1 MIDIEKMQNIN
12 TFGSLAIFLQRPIT
26 FRTYFTVR
34 LAFLIFINVIIISQ
48 FFFFCKLSCY

>member
-1 MIDIEKMQNIN
+1 MIDKEKMQNIN

-34 LAFLIFINVIIISQ
+34 LAFLIFINTLIIPKL
-48 FFFFCKLSCY
+48 FF